1 MSPKWKQKKLSLK
14 TTQSPK
20 KRTQKKVPKWL
31 FRIISFLFELIR
43 TVLVSN
49 HMIWW
54 KREIAMFF
62 KLSESKFGKKFVCAG
77 WISFNRYFCQK
88 RHQITCIAELILWI
102 CYLNQYSQNCVFQT
116 EEISSGKKDKKLN
129 SNWNFSRKIF
139 FLKFRINVNANINL
153 LSSK

>member
-1 MSPKWKQKKLSLK
+1 METKKSFS
-14 TTQSPK
+14 QNHPISEK
-20 KRTQKKVPKWL
+20 KNPEKSAQMTFSNYFIFIWVNTHC
-31 FRIISFLFELIR
+31 ISFQSHD
-43 TVLVSN
+43 LV
-49 HMIWW
+49 
-54 KREIAMFF
+54 KKMFF